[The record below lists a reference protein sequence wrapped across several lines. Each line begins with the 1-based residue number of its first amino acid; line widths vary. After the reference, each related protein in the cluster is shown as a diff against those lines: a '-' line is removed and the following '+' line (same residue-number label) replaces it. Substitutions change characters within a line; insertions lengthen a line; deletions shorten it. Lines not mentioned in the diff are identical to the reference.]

1 MEEDISVDNL
11 ENFGIYQ
18 LSKQLWDLFWSDSE
32 ILIKDVR
39 GKEIARQLTRSAYS
53 ISANIEEGY
62 GRGFGNEY
70 PNFLRY
76 SRGSA
81 RETKGGYERAK
92 FILGD
97 AIVSERIA
105 LLNRIIGGLNNT
117 LKTLKNKQGP
127 RK

>member
-1 MEEDISVDNL
+1 MR
-11 ENFGIYQ
+11 
-18 LSKQLWDLFWSDSE
+18 DS
-32 ILIKDVR
+32 R

-81 RETKGGYERAK
+81 RETKGGYEKAK
-92 FILGD
+92 FLLGE
-97 AIVSERIA
+97 AVVAERIV

-117 LKTLKNKQGP
+117 LKTLNNKP
-127 RK
+127 RSRK

>member
-1 MEEDISVDNL
+1 MEEDMSTDNL

-32 ILIKDVR
+32 ILIKDPR
-39 GKEIARQLTRSAYS
+39 GKEIARQLTKSAYS

-62 GRGFGNEY
+62 GRGFGKEY

-92 FILGD
+92 FLLD
-97 AIVSERIA
+97 DTIVTDRIA

-117 LKTLKNKQGP
+117 LKTLKNK
-127 RK
+127 